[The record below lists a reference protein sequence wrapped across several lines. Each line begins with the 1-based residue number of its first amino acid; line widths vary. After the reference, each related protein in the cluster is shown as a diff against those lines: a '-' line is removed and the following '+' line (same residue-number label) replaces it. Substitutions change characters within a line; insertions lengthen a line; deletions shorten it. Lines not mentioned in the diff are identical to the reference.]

1 MGVGAFQNPR
11 GLRAREF
18 FGLGTARGYYDAN
31 LPAIL
36 QQAARSS
43 VNIADADRCRRCKG
57 GQKFGSQCSQT
68 YLNGALLNYGACNG
82 CQMDGNH
89 TKCDFYRKSLS
100 LRLVIEASFVLSTN
114 IFRS

>member
-43 VNIADADRCRRCKG
+43 VNIANADRCRRCKG
-57 GQKFGSQCSQT
+57 G
-68 YLNGALLNYGACNG
+68 
-82 CQMDGNH
+82 
-89 TKCDFYRKSLS
+89 
-100 LRLVIEASFVLSTN
+100 
-114 IFRS
+114 